1 MRGSGVFII
10 AEVGVNHNGDIG
22 LALRLVDEA
31 KRCGANAVKFQTFKA
46 EKLAS
51 KFAPKADYQK
61 GRSEGENQ
69 VEMLRGLEL
78 SFEDFAAIKRYC
90 DDQGIEFLSTPFD
103 EESAEFLYRIGM
115 GRFKIASGEITN
127 YPLLRRIASFSRP
140 VILST
145 GMADLDEVRAAVEV
159 LLGGVRRT
167 DLVLLHCTSE
177 YPCPYEDVN
186 LRAMLTLRREFGFPV
201 GYSDHTPG
209 IEVPM
214 AAVGLGAVVIEKHF
228 TLNRSL
234 PGPDHRASLE
244 PDEFLR
250 MVQAVRNIERALGD
264 GEKRPTSEE
273 ERVRQV
279 ARKSIVAKRRI
290 RKGEVF
296 SEKNLTTKRP
306 GWGISPMRW
315 NEVLG
320 QRAKRDFEPDEMIE
334 L

>member
-1 MRGSGVFII
+1 MRESGVFII
-10 AEVGVNHNGDIG
+10 AEVGVNHNGDID
-22 LALRLVDEA
+22 LALRLVNEA
-31 KRCGANAVKFQTFKA
+31 KRCGADAVKFQTFKA
-46 EKLAS
+46 ERLAS

-61 GRSEGENQ
+61 GRSEGEDQ
-69 VEMLRGLEL
+69 VEMLRALEL
-78 SFEDFAAIKRYC
+78 SFEDFSAIKRYC
-90 DDQGIEFLSTPFD
+90 DDQGVEFLSTPFD

-145 GMADLDEVRAAVEV
+145 GMADLEEVRAAIDV
-159 LLGGVRRT
+159 LLGGVKRI
-167 DLVLLHCTSE
+167 DLILLHCTSE

-186 LRAMLTLRREFGFPV
+186 LRAMLTLRREFDLPV

-209 IEVPM
+209 IEVPV

-228 TLNRSL
+228 TLDRAL

-250 MVQAVRNIERALGD
+250 MVRAIRNVERALGD

-273 ERVRQV
+273 EKVRRV

-290 RKGEVF
+290 RKGEMF
-296 SEKNLTTKRP
+296 SEENLTAKRP